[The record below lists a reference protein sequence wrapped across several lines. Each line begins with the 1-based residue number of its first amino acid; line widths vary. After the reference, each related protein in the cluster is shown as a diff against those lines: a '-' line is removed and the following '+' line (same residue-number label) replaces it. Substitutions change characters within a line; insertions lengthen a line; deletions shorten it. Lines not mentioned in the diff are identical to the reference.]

1 MNGSSREHR
10 CDIGLRAALNIG
22 PPFGD
27 LRSPAV
33 ADGTGMTWLRGLFLR
48 CRPMGLAA
56 DLQPILRER
65 GGGSRRIAAC
75 RVVSR
80 VPRTTGE
87 RIRTCPPPEL
97 TLGLRLYLADSLTRH
112 PRPAPTV
119 PCATPPTAAL
129 PRRCARLLREEAP
142 TPTRPWAGHRLRRLC
157 SAEERRARGPR
168 AFGALRALTRCG
180 CLSVAN
186 AVRAASSATG
196 LRDRA
201 PQGTPTEGRGAA
213 SEAAVGG
220 PPAAH
225 ARTRT
230 KFTATGCNAPVVGIE
245 SSAILA
251 VKRRSTG
258 LSCCCCCCSLR

>member
-48 CRPMGLAA
+48 YRPMGLAA

-87 RIRTCPPPEL
+87 RIRSCPPPEL

-112 PRPAPTV
+112 PRLASTA
-119 PCATPPTAAL
+119 PCATSPTAAL
-129 PRRCARLLREEAP
+129 PRHCACVLLWEAQKSVG
-142 TPTRPWAGHRLRRLC
+142 PWVGHRLRRLC
-157 SAEERRARGPR
+157 GAEEHRAHGQR
-168 AFGALRALTRCG
+168 AKQASCSDF
-180 CLSVAN
+180 VAI
-186 AVRAASSATG
+186 V
-196 LRDRA
+196 
-201 PQGTPTEGRGAA
+201 
-213 SEAAVGG
+213 
-220 PPAAH
+220 
-225 ARTRT
+225 
-230 KFTATGCNAPVVGIE
+230 
-245 SSAILA
+245 
-251 VKRRSTG
+251 
-258 LSCCCCCCSLR
+258 